1 MTRVPPGRNV
11 TGVSDVSGD
20 RVATEGPPPAGTPVP
35 RARARWPLLLGTA
48 ALVLALDQLTKWW
61 AVEVLDTRS
70 IDVVGSLRLNVHTG
84 AAGSTV
90 RMASSR
96 AARPASY
103 QLNEPPWGGLVSS
116 SGGGSV
122 RPSRRMSATRR

>member
-1 MTRVPPGRNV
+1 MRRCQNV
-11 TGVSDVSGD
+11 
-20 RVATEGPPPAGTPVP
+20 A
-35 RARARWPLLLGTA
+35 
-48 ALVLALDQLTKWW
+48 
-61 AVEVLDTRS
+61 
-70 IDVVGSLRLNVHTG
+70 VGSLRLNVHTG
-84 AAGSTV
+84 VAGSTV

-122 RPSRRMSATRR
+122 RPSRRMSATRW